1 MEQRSKKMEQ
11 KFEPT
16 LVPEN
21 SDIFTKTLIPP
32 IVGQNEKNAFNAL
45 QRKIRCGIRNKVSIF
60 TIISIQ

>member
-32 IVGQNEKNAFNAL
+32 IVSQNEKNAV
-45 QRKIRCGIRNKVSIF
+45 QRKIKCGIRNKVSIF
-60 TIISIQ
+60 IIWK